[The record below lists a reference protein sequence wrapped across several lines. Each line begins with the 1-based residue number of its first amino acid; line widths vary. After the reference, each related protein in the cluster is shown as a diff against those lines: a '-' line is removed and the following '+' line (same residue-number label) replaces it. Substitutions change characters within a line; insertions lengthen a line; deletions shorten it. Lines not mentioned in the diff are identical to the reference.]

1 MRAADKNF
9 SSALNRFF
17 RKVAEE
23 KRVEVVKDVA
33 LEFYTRLTENSPV
46 DTGCYRA
53 NWGVAIDRPYT
64 DADKSLAKND
74 WHAREGEALDT
85 IDSFNEKSES
95 VNISNNLPYANR
107 IEYGWSGQAPN
118 GVARIS
124 RAEVLAYVKEK
135 YGK

>member
-9 SSALNRFF
+9 SSALNQFF

-46 DTGCYRA
+46 ASGCYRA

-64 DADKSLAKND
+64 DADKSLTKDD
-74 WHAREGEALDT
+74 WQTREGEALDT
-85 IDSFNEKSES
+85 IDTFSEKNQS

-107 IEYGWSGQAPN
+107 IEYGWSDQAPH
-118 GVARIS
+118 GVARVS